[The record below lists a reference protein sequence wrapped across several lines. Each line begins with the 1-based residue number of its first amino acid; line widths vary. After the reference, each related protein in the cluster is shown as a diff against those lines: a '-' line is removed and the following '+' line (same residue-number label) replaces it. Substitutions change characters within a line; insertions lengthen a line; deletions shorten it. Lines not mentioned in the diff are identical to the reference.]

1 MSAAQAAGWE
11 RADSMRRREKNQK
24 GRWKKVCGVT
34 LSALIL
40 LLGLSSPVQ
49 SLGGLPE
56 SIEMTRGQTRA
67 LDWGLPL
74 RMELKQEAQ
83 SVLLSGDQTLAEATS
98 GMQLSANAAGIAQLS
113 LSLLGWPI
121 KSIDV
126 NVCES
131 RVLIPGGQLIGVKL
145 HTSGV
150 LVVGMS
156 NLSGTNENPAKS
168 AGVRAGDVITMYAG
182 ETVVDSQHLTEL
194 VRLHGGADVDM
205 QVMREQKLL
214 TLHVRAI
221 KDTLDGEYH
230 LGVWVR
236 DSTAGVGTLSFY
248 DPESG
253 TYGALGHAVT
263 DVDTGEFLTVREGE
277 VLEAEVVG
285 VVRGQKGE
293 PGEIKGSFLK
303 ENRTFGDI
311 AINNQFGIYGSC
323 ETAVKNSLYPEGLP
337 VATQKSVHEGA
348 ASILCS
354 VDGEGVQ
361 EYAVEIVRCQT
372 QREAAQKGMIIR
384 VTDRRLLEKTGG
396 IVQGMSGS
404 TILQDG
410 CIVGCVTHV
419 YVNDPT
425 QGYGMY
431 IEWMLEQTQTAA

>member
-1 MSAAQAAGWE
+1 MPAACADGKE
-11 RADSMRRREKNQK
+11 RVESMRRRQ
-24 GRWKKVCGVT
+24 RQRRRRLKKACGVL
-34 LSALIL
+34 LSALIV
-40 LLGLSSPVQ
+40 LSGMSAPVQ
-49 SLGGLPE
+49 SFGGLPD

-67 LDWGLPL
+67 LTWGLPL
-74 RMELKQEAQ
+74 RMEVRQEAQ
-83 SVLLSGDQTLAEATS
+83 SVLLSDDQTLEQATS
-98 GMQLSANAAGIAQLS
+98 GTQLSANAAGSAQVS

-126 NVCES
+126 NVSES
-131 RVLIPGGQLIGVKL
+131 RVLVPGGQLIGVKL

-156 NLSGTNENPAKS
+156 NLSSTNENPAKA
-168 AGVRAGDVITMYAG
+168 AGVRAGDVITRYAG

-194 VRLHGGADVDM
+194 VQANGGADVDM
-205 QVMREQKLL
+205 EVTREQKQL
-214 TLHVRAI
+214 TLRVRALR
-221 KDTLDGEYH
+221 DTLDGEYH

-248 DPESG
+248 DPENG

-263 DVDTGEFLTVREGE
+263 DIDTGEFLTVREGE
-277 VLEAEVVG
+277 VLEAEAVG

-311 AINNQFGIYGSC
+311 EINNQFGIYGRC
-323 ETAVKNSLYPEGLP
+323 DTAVVNSLYPDGLP
-337 VATQKSVHEGA
+337 VATQKSVHEGT

-361 EYAVEIVRCQT
+361 EYAVEIVRCQM
-372 QREAAQKGMIIR
+372 QREAAQKGMVIR
-384 VTDRRLLEKTGG
+384 VTDERLLEKTGG

-431 IEWMLEQTQTAA
+431 IEWMLEQAAEAA

>member
-1 MSAAQAAGWE
+1 
-11 RADSMRRREKNQK
+11 MRRKRL
-24 GRWKKVCGVT
+24 KKAIGVT
-34 LSALIL
+34 LSALIV
-40 LLGLSSPVQ
+40 LLGTSAPVQ
-49 SLGGLPE
+49 SLGGLPD
-56 SIEMTRGQTRA
+56 SIEMTRGQTRV

-74 RMELKQEAQ
+74 RMEVTQDAQ
-83 SVLLSGDQTLAEATS
+83 SVLLSGDQTLEEAMS
-98 GMQLSANAAGIAQLS
+98 GTQLSANAAGSAQVS

-121 KSIDV
+121 KNIDV
-126 NVCES
+126 NVSES
-131 RVLIPGGQLIGVKL
+131 RVLVPGGQLIGVKL

-156 NLSGTNENPAKS
+156 NLSGTNENPAKT
-168 AGVRAGDVITMYAG
+168 AGVRAGDVITRYAG
-182 ETVVDSQHLTEL
+182 EAVVDSQHLSQL
-194 VRLHGGADVDM
+194 VRAHGENDVDM
-205 QVMREQKLL
+205 EVTREEKQL
-214 TLHVRAI
+214 TLRVHAL

-248 DPESG
+248 DPENG

-263 DVDTGEFLTVREGE
+263 DVDTGEYLTVRTGE
-277 VLEAEVVG
+277 VLEADVVG
-285 VVRGQKGE
+285 VVRGRKGE

-303 ENRTFGDI
+303 ENKAFGDI
-311 AINNQFGIYGSC
+311 TLNNQFGIYGSC
-323 ETAVKNSLYPEGLP
+323 DTAIVNSLYPEGLP
-337 VATQKSVHEGA
+337 IATQGSVHEGA

-372 QREAAQKGMIIR
+372 QREAAQKGMVIR
-384 VTDRRLLEKTGG
+384 VTDERLLEKTGG

-419 YVNDPT
+419 CVRP
-425 QGYGMY
+425 
-431 IEWMLEQTQTAA
+431 